1 MNENFKKSSS
11 PSLDDEIAAWDRA
24 ESLYVT
30 QERVLATVTSV
41 VKGGVIVDVG
51 LPAFLPDRMMTGVK
65 PVPGSP
71 GAMIGTRI
79 KVVVSSYNRSART
92 LVVSGTEE
100 TPDEF
105 KERCGHL
112 SPALNSYEVLDCKV
126 LSIMPYGVFLKT
138 NNVVGL
144 LHKSEIS
151 WIKNE
156 QDPHAFKIGQVLRAA
171 VLPFGESN
179 RVCFTMRD
187 PSESPIAVAARHAS
201 TREVQEAFVVGAL
214 PFGLRVEV
222 NGLHSMIH
230 HSKLG
235 GEPLAELVSVGSVA
249 QEAKEEARKVM
260 REASKENTAE
270 LLRRYPLGTVL
281 KVVIDG
287 VDVELERIDCSLS
300 E

>member
-1 MNENFKKSSS
+1 MNKNLKKSPPS
-11 PSLDDEIAAWDRA
+11 SLDDEIASWDHA
-24 ESLYVT
+24 EFLYVT
-30 QERVLATVTSV
+30 QERVLATVKSV
-41 VKGGVIVDVG
+41 VKGGVIVDIGV
-51 LPAFLPDRMMTGVK
+51 PAFLPDRLMTGVK
-65 PVPGSP
+65 PVPGNP
-71 GAMIGTRI
+71 AAIVGTLI
-79 KVVVSSYNRSART
+79 KVVVSSYNRPART

-100 TPDEF
+100 TPAEF
-105 KERCGHL
+105 IERCGHL
-112 SPALNSYEVLDCKV
+112 SPAVSSYEALDCKV
-126 LSIMPYGVFLKT
+126 LSTMPYGVFLKT
-138 NNVVGL
+138 SNVVGL

-151 WIKNE
+151 WIKNK
-156 QDPHAFKIGQVLRAA
+156 QDPHAFKIGQVVRAA

-187 PSESPIAVAARHAS
+187 PSESPLTVASRHAS
-201 TREVQEAFVVGAL
+201 TREAQEALVIGAL

-260 REASKENTAE
+260 REVSRDNTAE

-281 KVVIDG
+281 KVVIDK
-287 VDVELERIDCSLS
+287 VDVESERIDCSLTK
-300 E
+300 